1 MRAFPKLSDLYATW
15 KRVAEET
22 GNVRIVTQRVVTRVK
37 RSSGKT
43 GSVKVWTR
51 STQGTNKDQDVIGAG
66 EEEIGEEFDELI
78 LAVDADAALKIL
90 GDDASWMEAK
100 VLGNVKVNP
109 FLISSVILL
118 PIKRLQ
124 YLWDVTVTHNDFE
137 YMNKVCTHFLEAL
150 STSESHPS
158 TIVSNS
164 IPRSNL
170 QMLPK
175 TLRTNTTSQKRTS
188 SHCTISE
195 VIPQINSKSR

>member
-1 MRAFPKLSDLYATW
+1 MRLHMSRLQFWNEYSWIEICDLSVCWKVYYFSLILTNSFAFQFEYSPESFLASIPEMRAFPKLSDLYATW

-51 STQGTNKDQDVIGAG
+51 TTQGTNKDQDVIGAG

-100 VLGNVKVNP
+100 VLGNVKVSL
-109 FLISSVILL
+109 FFSSR
-118 PIKRLQ
+118 PCS
-124 YLWDVTVTHNDFE
+124 Y
-137 YMNKVCTHFLEAL
+137 C
-150 STSESHPS
+150 
-158 TIVSNS
+158 
-164 IPRSNL
+164 
-170 QMLPK
+170 
-175 TLRTNTTSQKRTS
+175 
-188 SHCTISE
+188 
-195 VIPQINSKSR
+195 